1 VYNKEIVTPFYRD
14 LEMKRRIFL
23 LILILLSFSS
33 LFALSG
39 KVKNHILIDTDTA
52 ADDLRA
58 ICLLLASDEFEVIA
72 ITTSDGVLDPENG
85 LKKVR
90 ALLKSF
96 GHKGIPTASGEIS
109 QSNPP
114 PWRRFNQ
121 NLNWGDESHIETKSK
136 KRASDL
142 IISSIEKE
150 EKPVTLTCLGS
161 LTNLAEAFRV
171 KPEIRK
177 RIRRI
182 VWYNDNIYPYSG
194 TNYEFD
200 KKAADYIFSENITVN
215 VVNNLNGKEIVFTEK
230 LLRSIEN
237 IKTPYAQKIAKSHLQ
252 NDIFQLIKIHHLK
265 LWDDLVALYLLHPEL
280 FETRIIE
287 GHPNHSISR
296 VLNTDKIEK
305 EIIEILSCD
314 IEDIS
319 VTFKQFPDESHLF
332 REDISQFM
340 NQIIE
345 RHGRKEWKIVV
356 VTNEFHD
363 HLGIYSIIGAKMG
376 LRAREYFHVGL
387 DELSVV
393 SYAGSK
399 PPISCFN
406 DGLQVSTGATL
417 GHGTISVSA
426 DSHQIPKATFTFKNK
441 TISLKLKE
449 DYWDIVKK
457 DIKQAIKQH
466 GLLTDNY
473 WRFIRERA
481 ISYWLEWS
489 RKEIFNIKVIK

>member
-1 VYNKEIVTPFYRD
+1 
-14 LEMKRRIFL
+14 MKRRIFF
-23 LILILLSFSS
+23 LILILLYFSP
-33 LFALSG
+33 LFALSS
-39 KVKNHILIDTDTA
+39 KVKDHIIIDTDAA

-58 ICLLLASDEFEVIA
+58 ICLFLASDEIEVIA

-96 GHKGIPTASGEIS
+96 GHEGIPTASGEIS
-109 QSNPP
+109 QSSPP

-121 NLNWGDESHIETKSK
+121 NLNWGDESLIETKSK

-142 IISSIEKE
+142 IISSFETE
-150 EKPVTLTCLGS
+150 ENPVTVICLGS

-171 KPEIRK
+171 KPEIREDVE
-177 RIRRI
+177 RLI
-182 VWYNDNIYPYSG
+182 WYNDNIHPNSG

-200 KKAADYIFSENITVN
+200 KKAADYILSEDIEVN
-215 VVNNLNGKEIVFTEK
+215 VVSNLNGKEIVFTEK
-230 LLRSIEN
+230 LLGSIEN
-237 IKTPYAQKIAKSHLQ
+237 IKTTYAQKIAKSHLKGEV
-252 NDIFQLIKIHHLK
+252 FQLIKTGHLK
-265 LWDDLVALYLLHPEL
+265 LWDDLVALYLLYPEL

-287 GHPNHSISR
+287 GHSNHSISR
-296 VLNTDKIEK
+296 VLKTGKIEE
-305 EIIEILSCD
+305 EIIKILSCD
-314 IEDIS
+314 IEDSS
-319 VTFKQFPDESHLF
+319 VTFKQFPGESHLF
-332 REDISQFM
+332 REDISQFT

-356 VTNEFHD
+356 LTNEFHD
-363 HLGIYSIIGAKMG
+363 HLGIYSIVGAKMG

-393 SYAGSK
+393 SSAGSQ

-417 GHGTISVSA
+417 GHGTISVST
-426 DSHQIPKATFTFKNK
+426 DPPQIPKATFTFKNK
-441 TISLKLKE
+441 TISLQLKQ
-449 DYWDIVKK
+449 DYWDIAKK

-489 RKEIFNIKVIK
+489 RKEIFNLRIIE

>member
-1 VYNKEIVTPFYRD
+1 
-14 LEMKRRIFL
+14 MKRRIFL
-23 LILILLSFSS
+23 LILILLSFSPV
-33 LFALSG
+33 FALSG

-58 ICLLLASDEFEVIA
+58 ICLLLASDEIEVIA
-72 ITTSDGVLDPENG
+72 ITTSDGVLNPENG

-96 GHKGIPTASGEIS
+96 GHEGIPTASGEIS

-121 NLNWGDESHIETKSK
+121 NINWGDESLIETKSK
-136 KRASDL
+136 KIASDL

-150 EKPVTLTCLGS
+150 GKSVTVICLGS
-161 LTNLAEAFRV
+161 LTNLAEAFRA
-171 KPEIRK
+171 KPEIK
-177 RIRRI
+177 EDVERI
-182 VWYNDNIYPYSG
+182 VWYNDNIHPNSG

-200 KKAADYIFSENITVN
+200 KKAGDYVLGEDIEIN
-215 VVNNLNGKEIVFTEK
+215 VVSNLNGKEIVFTEK
-230 LLRSIEN
+230 LLGSIEN
-237 IKTPYAQKIAKSHLQ
+237 IKTTYAQKIAKSHLQ
-252 NDIFQLIKIHHLK
+252 EEVYQLIKTGHLK
-265 LWDDLVALYLLHPEL
+265 LWDDLVALYLFYPEL
-280 FETRIIE
+280 FETRIIK

-296 VLNTDKIEK
+296 VLKTDKIEE

-314 IEDIS
+314 IEDSS

-356 VTNEFHD
+356 LTNEFHD

-387 DELSVV
+387 DELLVV
-393 SYAGSK
+393 SSAGSQ

-417 GHGTISVSA
+417 GHGTISVST
-426 DSHQIPKATFTFKNK
+426 DSHQIPQATFTFKNK
-441 TISLKLKE
+441 TISLQLKE

-457 DIKQAIKQH
+457 DIKQAIKH
-466 GLLTDNY
+466 HAPLTDNY
-473 WRFIRERA
+473 WRFIRECA

-489 RKEIFNIKVIK
+489 RKEIFNLKIIE

>member
-1 VYNKEIVTPFYRD
+1 
-14 LEMKRRIFL
+14 MKRRIFL
-23 LILILLSFSS
+23 SILILLTFSS
-33 LFALSG
+33 SFALSS
-39 KVKNHILIDTDTA
+39 KVKNHIIIDTDTA

-58 ICLLLASDEFEVIA
+58 ICLLLASDEIEVIA

-90 ALLKSF
+90 ALLISF
-96 GHKGIPTASGEIS
+96 GHEGIPTASGEIS

-114 PWRRFNQ
+114 PWRKFNQ
-121 NLNWGDESHIETKSK
+121 NLNWGDESLIETNGK
-136 KRASDL
+136 KTASDL

-150 EKPVTLTCLGS
+150 EKPVTVICLGS

-171 KPEIRK
+171 KPAIKEDVE
-177 RIRRI
+177 RI
-182 VWYNDNIYPYSG
+182 VWYNDNIHPNSG

-200 KKAADYIFSENITVN
+200 KKAADYILSENITVI
-215 VVNNLNGKEIVFTEK
+215 VVSNLNGKEIVFNEK

-237 IKTPYAQKIAKSHLQ
+237 IKTTYAQKIAKSHLQ
-252 NDIFQLIKIHHLK
+252 NEAYQLIKTSHLR
-265 LWDDLVALYLLHPEL
+265 LWDDLVALYLLYPEL
-280 FETRIIE
+280 FETRIIK
-287 GHPNHSISR
+287 GHPNHFISR
-296 VLNTDKIEK
+296 VLKTDKIKE
-305 EIIEILSCD
+305 EIIEILSRD

-332 REDISQFM
+332 REDISQFI
-340 NQIIE
+340 NQIIK

-356 VTNEFHD
+356 LTNEFHD

-376 LRAREYFHVGL
+376 LRAREYFHVGP

-393 SYAGSK
+393 SYAGSQ

-406 DGLQVSTGATL
+406 DGLQASTGATL
-417 GHGTISVSA
+417 GHGTISVST

-441 TISLKLKE
+441 TICLQLKE

-473 WRFIRERA
+473 WRFIRGRA
-481 ISYWLEWS
+481 ISYWRDWS
-489 RKEIFNIKVIK
+489 RKEIFNLKIIE

>member
-1 VYNKEIVTPFYRD
+1 
-14 LEMKRRIFL
+14 MKRRLFL
-23 LILILLSFSS
+23 LILILLYFSS
-33 LFALSG
+33 LFALSSN
-39 KVKNHILIDTDTA
+39 VKNHVLIDTDAA

-58 ICLLLASDEFEVIA
+58 ICLLLASDEIEVIA

-96 GHKGIPTASGEIS
+96 GHEGIPTAPGEIS
-109 QSNPP
+109 LEISGSNPP

-121 NLNWGDESHIETKSK
+121 NLNWGDESLIETNSK
-136 KRASDL
+136 KIASDL
-142 IISSIEKE
+142 IISSLEKE
-150 EKPVTLTCLGS
+150 EEPVTVVCLGS
-161 LTNLAEAFRV
+161 LTNLAEAFSA
-171 KPEIRK
+171 KPGIKENVEK
-177 RIRRI
+177 I
-182 VWYNDNIYPYSG
+182 VWYNDNIHPNQG

-200 KKAADYIFSENITVN
+200 KKAADYILGEDIKVNIVS
-215 VVNNLNGKEIVFTEK
+215 NLAGKEISLTEK
-230 LLRSIEN
+230 LLQSIEN
-237 IKTPYAQKIAKSHLQ
+237 IKTPYAQKIVKSHNQ
-252 NDIFQLIKIHHLK
+252 NNIFQLIKTGHLK
-265 LWDDLVALYLLHPEL
+265 LWDDLVALYLLNPGL

-287 GHPNHSISR
+287 GHPKHSLSR
-296 VLNTDKIEK
+296 VLKTGKIEE
-305 EIIEILSCD
+305 EIIEILSRD
-314 IEDIS
+314 IEDMS

-332 REDISQFM
+332 REDISQFI

-356 VTNEFHD
+356 LTNEFHD

-417 GHGTISVSA
+417 GHGTISVSP
-426 DSHQIPKATFTFKNK
+426 DSPQIPKATFTFKNK
-441 TISLKLKE
+441 TISLQLKE
-449 DYWDIVKK
+449 DYWDTAKK
-457 DIKQAIKQH
+457 DIKQAIKQY
-466 GLLTDNY
+466 GPLTDNY
-473 WRFIRERA
+473 WRFVRERA
-481 ISYWLEWS
+481 ISYWLDWS
-489 RKEIFNIKVIK
+489 REKIFDLKIIE